1 YAAHADE
8 IGQARALRG
17 QALVYLDT
25 VQPALAHTP
34 LQRAFRL
41 LPRAQREERAEL
53 LSLIAENQL
62 NSGRADQAARLYRLA
77 GRMRASAERN
87 AGDQQPRVL
96 LRMGRL
102 DEARALLQ
110 AELSREQTTALAERP
125 AEAHREVTV
134 LLAFIC
140 ALQGEGELALR
151 YAQQGLDIARR
162 LGSALF
168 EAVAHIRAGHALQL
182 LATPDLPGANAA
194 YLQAMAL

>member
-1 YAAHADE
+1 
-8 IGQARALRG
+8 
-17 QALVYLDT
+17 
-25 VQPALAHTP
+25 
-34 LQRAFRL
+34 
-41 LPRAQREERAEL
+41 
-53 LSLIAENQL
+53 
-62 NSGRADQAARLYRLA
+62 
-77 GRMRASAERN
+77 
-87 AGDQQPRVL
+87 
-96 LRMGRL
+96 
-102 DEARALLQ
+102 EARALLQ

-194 YLQAMAL
+194 YLQAMALADSLGVERTKAEAYLGLTLLHGFGADLPAAQAAARAGLAIAERSGDAWSAALLWMGLGAVGVA